1 MWYFFEDPAY
11 LNELDEFK
19 DPVILLRK
27 EDLNSELLKDVLKNN
42 RDILATFL
50 PPDNIKP
57 LFVVK
62 ELPNK
67 NPPFTSVEYEYLK
80 SLPNGKRDKEKE
92 KLLQEKLGLR
102 IFAPTLKLSQLG
114 GMQNLKKYVSLIKA
128 LEEFRDRK
136 LKIRGIFLVGLA
148 GTGKSFS
155 AKVVSGELNR
165 HLVELNLS
173 KIMETPNPIFTLH
186 KVFQYLER
194 LSLESEM
201 KFILWIDEIE
211 KMFASLEGIEKKVLG
226 QLLTI
231 LNDLN
236 TEEGYKIDAIFWATA
251 NDIQSI
257 MERNPE
263 FLRSGRFDKLFF
275 VDTPCYPN
283 EAIEIFKIYFREFN
297 LPEISNWKDLIDLAQ
312 KKVWQKLAMDYSSP
326 EARVYIYTPA
336 EIKQVVLEVKRN
348 IIFFLDAYGKL
359 KDFQDTPYEI
369 EKFLTEF
376 YSDLSPSFDFDILL
390 SKIGKEAENYK
401 KMLEFLKKK
410 KEEYNFSTPWEAML
424 FAIFYNEMHQ
434 VSPILKT
441 ARESVQ
447 RMRNMA
453 SEYFT
458 KVSEC

>member
-11 LNELDEFK
+11 LNELDKFQN
-19 DPVILLRK
+19 PAVLFSPK
-27 EDLNSELLKDVLKNN
+27 ELNPDLLKDILKNN
-42 RDILATFL
+42 KDILATFL
-50 PPDNIKP
+50 PPDNIKS

-67 NPPFTSVEYEYLK
+67 YPPFTSAEYEYLK
-80 SLPNGKRDKEKE
+80 SLPEKEREREKE

-102 IFAPTLKLSQLG
+102 IFSPTLNLSKLG

-128 LEEFRDRK
+128 LEKVSDKR

-186 KVFQYLER
+186 KVFQYLEK
-194 LSLESEM
+194 LSLESRM

-236 TEEGYKIDAIFWATA
+236 TEEGYRVDAIFWATA

-257 MERNPE
+257 LDRNPE

-275 VDTPCYPN
+275 VDTPCYPD

-297 LPEISNWKDLIDLAQ
+297 LPEITNWKELVDLAQ

-348 IIFFLDAYGKL
+348 IIFFLNAYGKL
-359 KDFQDTPYEI
+359 ENFQDNPHEI
-369 EKFLTEF
+369 ETFLREF
-376 YSDLSPSFDFDILL
+376 YNDLSPHFDFETLL
-390 SKIGKEAENYK
+390 VKIGKEAENYK
-401 KMLEFLKKK
+401 RMLEFLRDKKG
-410 KEEYNFSTPWEAML
+410 EYTFSGEWEAML
-424 FAIFYNEMHQ
+424 FALFYNEMYQ
-434 VSPILKT
+434 VSPLLKT
-441 ARESVQ
+441 ARETVQ
-447 RMRNMA
+447 KMRDMA
-453 SEYFT
+453 TEFFV
-458 KVSEC
+458 KVSKC